1 MNHVDRRHGFTLIE
15 LMLAMA
21 FVSALLIAIAMT
33 VVQVASIYNRGI
45 TLKEVNQS
53 GRSIASELQRSIA
66 QTALFS
72 VDSTNPGSKFINQEW
87 GGRLCIGQYSYVWN
101 YGKYIK
107 LGDTSRLN
115 VYSNSTEGIRFV
127 KVLDANASYCTTVP
141 LPKIDSS
148 SAVEMIDVSE
158 HDLSMHSFM
167 ISSSNTAID
176 NKTGQQLYNIEFLLG
191 TNDQLALMFDPSG
204 FVTGCKPPNE
214 VGSDPTYCSVNQ
226 FNIIA
231 RAGNTVK

>member
-33 VVQVASIYNRGI
+33 IVQVASIYNRGI

-72 VDSTNPGSKFINQEW
+72 VDSTKPGSKFINQEW

-115 VYSNSTEGIRFV
+115 VYLNSTEGIRFV
-127 KVLDANASYCTTVP
+127 KVLDANASYCTTAP

-158 HDLSMHSFM
+158 HDLSIHSFA

-191 TNDQLALMFDPSG
+191 TNDQLALMFDPGG

-214 VGSDPTYCSVNQ
+214 AGSDPTYCSVNR